1 MPEEVQ
7 PTPGQGEEQVTT
19 QPGAGPWADSLNT
32 RFEDPEI
39 RQTVDAFLREDV
51 QPYVTRLEQGRN
63 SDAEQLYAEL
73 QEKPGQTYL
82 AISEEL
88 FGAEVSQKVQD
99 LLLSSFGGT
108 EGDGDDLPPE
118 VTPGAPVVPADDAP
132 LNPRVERMVK
142 QFEADENQRA
152 YDAELARVKA
162 KAAAEGKPEVI
173 DELIHPFVMATGDF
187 DKALEGYAKYYNQ
200 FRQQF
205 SGPQDEAAQAAAAA
219 ANQPP
224 PVIGSDSATTTTPPV
239 QTKYSS
245 IDEALDD
252 FFAEGKKAPP
262 APVGST

>member
-1 MPEEVQ
+1 MPDEVQ

-51 QPYVTRLEQGRN
+51 QPYVTRLEQSRN

-99 LLLSSFGGT
+99 LLLSSFGGS

-118 VTPGAPVVPADDAP
+118 VTPGAPVVPAEGDSLD
-132 LNPRVERMVK
+132 PRVERMVK
-142 QFEADENQRA
+142 AFEAQENQRA
-152 YDAELARVKA
+152 YDAELARIKA
-162 KAAAEGKPEVI
+162 KAATEGKPEVI

-187 DKALEGYAKYYNQ
+187 DKALEGYSKYYNQ

-205 SGPQDEAAQAAAAA
+205 SGPQDAAALAAAAA

-224 PVIGSDSATTTTPPV
+224 PVIGSDAVGTTTPPV
-239 QTKYSS
+239 QTQHAS
-245 IDEALDD
+245 IDDALDA
-252 FFAEGKKAPP
+252 FFDEQKTPPP